1 MQISSDKILNK
12 MASEIAK
19 AKGSESHKTKEH
31 LLVVRALCDLLLE
44 EQTEAPAY
52 VEPKIQTQVIS
63 PQIQTQVISP
73 QMPVQ
78 PIASFSGEPV
88 YIKEDDANGNS
99 LFDF

>member
-52 VEPKIQTQVIS
+52 VEPKIQTH
-63 PQIQTQVISP
+63 VISP
-73 QMPVQ
+73 QMPIQ
-78 PIASFSGEPV
+78 PTATFSGEPV
-88 YIKEDDANGNS
+88 YIKEEDANGNS

>member
-1 MQISSDKILNK
+1 MQISSDKVLNK

-44 EQTEAPAY
+44 EQTEAPVY
-52 VEPKIQTQVIS
+52 VEPKIQTQF
-63 PQIQTQVISP
+63 ISP
-73 QMPVQ
+73 QMPIQ
-78 PIASFSGEPV
+78 PTATFSGEPV
-88 YIKEDDANGNS
+88 YIKEEDANGNS